1 MASFRS
7 HISYYFCEM
16 NIIDFS
22 FLEASSIAGLFATA
36 LLTLN
41 LLLGMLVSTDFKKS
55 QYFQRLPK
63 QLKTINLLELHNK
76 TAYFALGMVI
86 LHPVLLVLDKSSK
99 FTLVDVLLPINA
111 PFEKFYVAFGTISLY
126 LLLLVVISSQKKVK
140 QLMGLKTWKYLHFA
154 SYLTAILFTVHG
166 IMLDPELKNRPVD
179 FLDAEKLVSEMCLL
193 VLIIATVLRF
203 RYQLKR

>member
-1 MASFRS
+1 
-7 HISYYFCEM
+7 M
-16 NIIDFS
+16 NIDFS
-22 FLEASSIAGLFATA
+22 FLEASSVAGLFATA

-55 QYFQRLPK
+55 SYFQRLPE

-76 TAYFALGMVI
+76 TAYFALGTVV

-99 FTLVDVLLPINA
+99 FTFVDVLMPINA

-126 LLLLVVISSQKKVK
+126 LLLLVVITSQKKVK
-140 QLMGLKTWKYLHFA
+140 QMMGHKTWKYLHFV
-154 SYLTAILFTVHG
+154 SYLTAILFTIHG
-166 IMLDPELKNRPVD
+166 IMLDPELKERPVD

-193 VLIIATVLRF
+193 VLIIATILRF

>member
-1 MASFRS
+1 MNLSLKLNPKNKVFRVASFRS

-55 QYFQRLPK
+55 PYFQRLPK

-166 IMLDPELKNRPVD
+166 IMLDPELKDRPVD
-179 FLDAEKLVSEMCLL
+179 FLDAEK
-193 VLIIATVLRF
+193 
-203 RYQLKR
+203 

>member
-1 MASFRS
+1 
-7 HISYYFCEM
+7 M
-16 NIIDFS
+16 NIDFS
-22 FLEASSIAGLFATA
+22 FLEASSVAGLFATA

-55 QYFQRLPK
+55 PYFQRLPE
-63 QLKTINLLELHNK
+63 QLKAINLLELHNK
-76 TAYFALGMVI
+76 TAYFALGMVV

-140 QLMGLKTWKYLHFA
+140 RLMGFRTWKYLHFV
-154 SYLTAILFTVHG
+154 SYLTAILFTIHG

-179 FLDAEKLVSEMCLL
+179 FLDAEKLLSELCLL